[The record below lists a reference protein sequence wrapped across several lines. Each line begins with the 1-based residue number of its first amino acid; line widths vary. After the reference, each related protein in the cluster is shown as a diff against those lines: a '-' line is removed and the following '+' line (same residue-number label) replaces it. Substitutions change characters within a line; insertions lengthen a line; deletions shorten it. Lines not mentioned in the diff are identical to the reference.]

1 MKNKRRLGLKLNKLN
16 KKAIVMDYL
25 PWLIIGVAVLTI
37 VMITI
42 FILKNKGV
50 SLIDQLKGLFRG

>member
-1 MKNKRRLGLKLNKLN
+1 MKKRAVFGFSEN

-25 PWLIIGVAVLTI
+25 PWLIIGIAVLAI